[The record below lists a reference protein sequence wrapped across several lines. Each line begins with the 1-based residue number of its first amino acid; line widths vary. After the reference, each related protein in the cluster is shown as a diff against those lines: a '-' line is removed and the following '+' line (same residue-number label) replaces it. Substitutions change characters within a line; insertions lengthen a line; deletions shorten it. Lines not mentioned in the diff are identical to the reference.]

1 MNFRELRVNAGLRQ
15 VDVAKKMQIDQT
27 TISRWEVAKSDP
39 LLKLRKKLAKLYGV
53 DVQDIEVACAI
64 NAEIR
69 GKSKE
74 EKDA

>member
-1 MNFRELRVNAGLRQ
+1 MNFRELRVNTGLRQ
-15 VDVAKKMQIDQT
+15 VDVAKKLDVDQ
-27 TISRWEVAKSDP
+27 SAVSGWEGAKAVP
-39 LLKLRKKLAKLYGV
+39 QRKLRKKLAKLYGV